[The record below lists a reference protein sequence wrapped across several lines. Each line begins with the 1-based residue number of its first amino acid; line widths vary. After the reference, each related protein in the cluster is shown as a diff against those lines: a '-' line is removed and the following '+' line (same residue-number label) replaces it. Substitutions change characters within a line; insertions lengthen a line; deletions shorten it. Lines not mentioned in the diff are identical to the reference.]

1 MLKQFFLSGRY
12 IPIIL
17 NAGLPCF
24 GGAAGLLGPA
34 AELEES
40 AILGGL
46 NWKGVLGRWAALDE
60 KKVQDGSRLIRRS
73 CDIESTET
81 MKE

>member
-1 MLKQFFLSGRY
+1 
-12 IPIIL
+12 
-17 NAGLPCF
+17 
-24 GGAAGLLGPA
+24 LLGPA